1 MMKPGKPNI
10 WGSGRFKKVMKNSRV
25 DDIIGFAASL
35 NKTQEVK
42 VKILSDYL
50 IILEHFSR
58 PINFTSKIKY
68 GVFRC
73 S

>member
-10 WGSGRFKKVMKNSRV
+10 WGSGRFKKLMKNSRV

-42 VKILSDYL
+42 V
-50 IILEHFSR
+50 
-58 PINFTSKIKY
+58 IK
-68 GVFRC
+68 
-73 S
+73 SS

>member
-10 WGSGRFKKVMKNSRV
+10 WGSGKFKKAMKNSRV

-42 VKILSDYL
+42 VNLYILL
-50 IILEHFSR
+50 ISNRIYFKTPR
-58 PINFTSKIKY
+58 FYK
-68 GVFRC
+68 
-73 S
+73 